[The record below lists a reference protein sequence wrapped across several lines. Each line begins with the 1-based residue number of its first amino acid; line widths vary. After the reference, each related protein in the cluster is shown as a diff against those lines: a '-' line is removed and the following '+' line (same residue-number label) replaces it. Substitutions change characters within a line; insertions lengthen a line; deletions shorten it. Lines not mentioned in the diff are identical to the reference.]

1 MDVRYITYT
10 KNLVYDIETVIFIS
24 DAQAV
29 GNAHFGQ
36 GTGPMLLDN
45 VACGGGEASIKNCKK
60 GFDAGEDSHAEDA
73 GVICVKKGSS

>member
-1 MDVRYITYT
+1 MHTIKIVVFIT
-10 KNLVYDIETVIFIS
+10 

-45 VACGGGEASIKNCKK
+45 VACRGNEASIKNCNK

-73 GVICVKKGSS
+73 GVICVKKGRKLHKNCTDFYIAV

>member
-1 MDVRYITYT
+1 M
-10 KNLVYDIETVIFIS
+10 
-24 DAQAV
+24 

-45 VACGGGEASIKNCKK
+45 VACNGREASIGKCKK

-73 GVICVKKGSS
+73 GVICVRKGR